1 MKASGK
7 YILKQEL
14 PKYVDRNGM
23 RWLRGF
29 LPFKEILFFIAAFF
43 ALSLNQFVA
52 VGAFCLF
59 WPCFCGL
66 VMVTFMLLST
76 QDQAKKSFDVWK
88 RFLSQQQGVVVESR
102 ASQVHELTQ
111 ISDYYTAMFILFVM
125 TLFLFSGAKEILV
138 LPEVLVGISALMFL
152 ACVLVRKF
160 WKKKVL
166 FSAAIVKLAI
176 MGVCFVHKAP
186 GRFLQDLMTS
196 WLPDFIQNMTFV
208 QRVSGFL
215 MSTKAII
222 PNALFYLAYIPLSIA
237 HVLVLVLIL
246 RGLIGSWKMHFYAI
260 TGPYIAGSVWWVL
273 WMVFFH
279 FIMGKDAINWTW
291 LTVSH
296 VPVLIPFS
304 VLKFVITFTIMYGL
318 QIMFLGIFFS
328 LLLVCLAGCYRY
340 GDRISRIPQ
349 LRYIKFDHLFIFFV
363 MILPLLL
370 LIVFADVY
378 VTINQTKT
386 PMPIKW
392 EDYLKHCGPSTWID
406 GNMAKTQIRCSSL
419 IGRRSVRLY
428 GFVDSVRVSERENMY
443 ETVFN
448 KVSDFGRLKDAGY
461 CFFGKSSDLC
471 DPSVD
476 GDTPINVDTSTEP
489 DSVCGGNSCNL
500 YNHNSFKFIIKIVSV
515 QDEKGSKKSHRQGSD
530 VTVFLLTTGSTLGHE
545 DNTLMNDIIPNLK
558 ANDLVRFNATFS
570 DGLGSDLVSM
580 NLESIVIEGTD
591 YSYNSKEWKKM
602 AEEEKYSQML
612 GFLIKCTRSSINY
625 LQTFVLGTVYY
636 ELK

>member
-14 PKYVDRNGM
+14 PKYVERNGM
-23 RWLRGF
+23 RWVKGF
-29 LPFKEILFFIAAFF
+29 LPYKEILFLIAACF
-43 ALSLNQFVA
+43 AFSLNQFVA

-66 VMVTFMLLST
+66 VMVTFMLLSY
-76 QDQAKKSFDVWK
+76 QDQAKKCFDVWK
-88 RFLSQQQGVVVESR
+88 RFLSQQQGVVVETG
-102 ASQVHELTQ
+102 ASEEHELTQ
-111 ISDYYTAMFILFVM
+111 ISRYYAAMFVLFVL
-125 TLFLFSGAKEILV
+125 TLFFFSGAEEIMV
-138 LPEVLVGISALMFL
+138 LPEILVGISALMFL

-166 FSAAIVKLAI
+166 LYAAIVKVAI
-176 MGVCFVHKAP
+176 MMVCFVHKAP
-186 GRFLQDLMTS
+186 GQFSQGVMTL
-196 WLPDFIQNMTFV
+196 LPDFIQNMTFV

-215 MSTKAII
+215 TSTMTMI
-222 PNALFYLAYIPLSIA
+222 PDALFHFAYIPLSVA
-237 HVLVLVLIL
+237 HILVLVFILSELI
-246 RGLIGSWKMHFYAI
+246 RSRKMHFYAI
-260 TGPYIAGSVWWVL
+260 TGPFIAGSVWWVL

-279 FIMGKDAINWTW
+279 FVMGKDVINWTW

-296 VPVLIPFS
+296 IPVLIPFS
-304 VLKFVITFTIMYGL
+304 ILKFVITFTIMYGL
-318 QIMFLGIFFS
+318 RIMFVGIFFS
-328 LLLVCLAGCYRY
+328 MLLIILAGCYRY
-340 GDRISRIPQ
+340 GKRISKIRQ
-349 LRYIKFDHLFIFFV
+349 LQYIKFDHLFIFFV

-370 LIVFADVY
+370 LIVFADVF

-392 EDYLKHCGPSTWID
+392 EDYLKHCGPSTWVG
-406 GNMAKTQIRCSSL
+406 GNMAKSQIRCSSL

-428 GFVDSVRVSERENMY
+428 GFVDGVRVSERENMY

-471 DPSVD
+471 DPSID
-476 GDTPINVDTSTEP
+476 GDTPINKDTPTES

-515 QDEKGSKKSHRQGSD
+515 QDEKGSKKGHRQGSD

-545 DNTLMNDIIPNLK
+545 DNALMNDIIPNLK
-558 ANDLVRFNATFS
+558 ANDLVRFNATFT

-602 AEEEKYSQML
+602 AGEEKYSQIL
-612 GFLIKCTRSSINY
+612 GFVIKCTRSSVNY
-625 LQTFVLGTVYY
+625 LQTFVLGVVYY
-636 ELK
+636 EL